1 MATRIQQ
8 HITPFPMD
16 RGIDKILHLIEDEK
30 VDGADAG
37 DISPAFSPVKPRLEQ
52 LYALPNLEDYI
63 ASQLS
68 PTMHEAGLLMPNRF
82 SRALRDGQEDLQEG
96 EDEEEQD
103 PRRARILRAAR
114 RLLGDQ
120 VALRELV
127 KMYQMALLK
136 G

>member
-1 MATRIQQ
+1 MATRIQP

-30 VDGADAG
+30 VDGATAG
-37 DISPAFSPVKPRLEQ
+37 DIAPAFSPVKPRLEQ
-52 LYALPNLEDYI
+52 LYALPNLEDYL

-68 PTMHEAGLLMPNRF
+68 PLMDEAGLLMPNRF
-82 SRALRDGQEDLQEG
+82 NRALRDGEEELK
-96 EDEEEQD
+96 EDEEED